1 MVSAVTHPILD
12 EIFSF
17 LRPLT
22 LKGTPTLRAIAR
34 EARFVMTARLAD
46 TCGVQRQKKDGI
58 GIGSD
63 IQEVYQRALKL
74 LQDPV
79 LPVRAHGLLLL
90 REILGARYSKDQL
103 QTIEAL
109 APSILSIFLQSVQDD
124 DSYIF
129 LNATQGLAALVDRF
143 GKEILQ
149 GLLREYT
156 EQLAGH
162 RIGNLT
168 IHDID
173 VLTRIGEALG
183 WVIKR
188 CGDALGLYGM
198 WFMAIEECFFINL
211 AEI

>member
-58 GIGSD
+58 GSD

-109 APSILSIFLQSVQDD
+109 APSITVRPAHGVEDQ
-124 DSYIF
+124 
-129 LNATQGLAALVDRF
+129 
-143 GKEILQ
+143 
-149 GLLREYT
+149 
-156 EQLAGH
+156 
-162 RIGNLT
+162 
-168 IHDID
+168 
-173 VLTRIGEALG
+173 
-183 WVIKR
+183 
-188 CGDALGLYGM
+188 
-198 WFMAIEECFFINL
+198 
-211 AEI
+211 